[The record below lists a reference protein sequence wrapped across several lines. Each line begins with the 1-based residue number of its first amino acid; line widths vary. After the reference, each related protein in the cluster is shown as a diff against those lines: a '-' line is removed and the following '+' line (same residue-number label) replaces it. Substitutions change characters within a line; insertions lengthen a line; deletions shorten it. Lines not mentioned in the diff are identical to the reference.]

1 MIFLYKVKLCK
12 ASLAEINCSLETA
25 IKDLFSA
32 AKLTVF
38 TMLLFQRISWIQKS
52 CKTKTFTKK
61 TTTRMMMMKLWLVW
75 NSERKFTWPFTN
87 YEGGNDPETGK
98 IPNGNRTGLTFA
110 KTGRNA
116 LSIKLLESR
125 PLGRSFP
132 LSCLYSQFK
141 ICHFIYFHSCLR
153 TERCNE
159 KKLIHILNYFSVY

>member
-38 TMLLFQRISWIQKS
+38 TMLLSQRISWIQKS
-52 CKTKTFTKK
+52 CKTKTFTKM
-61 TTTRMMMMKLWLVW
+61 TTTRMMMMIKQWTQVYLTIYKIRRWKW
-75 NSERKFTWPFTN
+75 SRIWKNSKRES
-87 YEGGNDPETGK
+87 
-98 IPNGNRTGLTFA
+98 NRPDLCEDRTQ
-110 KTGRNA
+110 R

-125 PLGRSFP
+125 PLWRSFP

-141 ICHFIYFHSCLR
+141 ICHFIYCHSCLW

>member
-38 TMLLFQRISWIQKS
+38 TMLLSQRISWIQKS
-52 CKTKTFTKK
+52 CKTKTFTKM
-61 TTTRMMMMKLWLVW
+61 TTTRMMMMIKQWTQVYLTIYKIRRWKW
-75 NSERKFTWPFTN
+75 SRIWKNSKRES
-87 YEGGNDPETGK
+87 
-98 IPNGNRTGLTFA
+98 NRPDLCEDRTQ
-110 KTGRNA
+110 R

-125 PLGRSFP
+125 PLWRSFP

-141 ICHFIYFHSCLR
+141 ICHFIYFHSCLW